1 MQTWIATAILFSL
14 VALHNAQRMA
24 PVTLFDELR
33 LRLATSSV
41 LTFSPTHYLTSLQ
54 AYWQTGLTTSI

>member
-41 LTFSPTHYLTSLQ
+41 LTFSLTHYLTSLQ
-54 AYWQTGLTTSI
+54 A